1 MEKLRQ
7 VRNELRYT
15 FRLAQGSLDGALHS
29 LSKAKI
35 YHFLLEDIYG
45 KAMDW
50 KKIESI
56 KINL

>member
-15 FRLAQGSLDGALHS
+15 FRLAQSSLDGALHS

-50 KKIESI
+50 KKTETI